1 MKYYVETSLENFKAW
16 SGGRDTLE
24 VLIEKGLC
32 DTVEACLEEAL
43 GEDVSDTDINDTLWF
58 ERDMIAEWCGFS
70 SWEALENG
78 EEEEEEEEE
87 ADETDLEEVKDRL
100 NECIENEDDFDTF
113 CNGRDCSSCPFDA
126 HCNLM
131 TKCEEAY
138 NYMLEGYNFDEA
150 IALLNGKEV

>member
-1 MKYYVETSLENFKAW
+1 MKYYVETSLENFEAW
-16 SGGRDTLE
+16 SGGRDTLD

-78 EEEEEEEEE
+78 EEEETDNNFSRWCNENYPACQGCPYEKLRGLADCE
-87 ADETDLEEVKDRL
+87 AAYYHDNPDDDDGIRL
-100 NECIENEDDFDTF
+100 
-113 CNGRDCSSCPFDA
+113 
-126 HCNLM
+126 
-131 TKCEEAY
+131 Y
-138 NYMLEGYNFDEA
+138 Q
-150 IALLNGKEV
+150 

>member
-1 MKYYVETSLENFKAW
+1 MKYYVETSLENFEAW

-24 VLIEKGLC
+24 VLIDKGLC

-78 EEEEEEEEE
+78 EEEEEEETAEE
-87 ADETDLEEVKDRL
+87 EEVDNNFSRWCA
-100 NECIENEDDFDTF
+100 NQS
-113 CNGRDCSSCPFDA
+113 RDCSGCPYQKLI
-126 HCNLM
+126 NLGD
-131 TKCEEAY
+131 CETAY
-138 NYMLEGYNFDEA
+138 YHDNPDDDDGIRLYQ
-150 IALLNGKEV
+150 

>member
-1 MKYYVETSLENFKAW
+1 MKYYVETSLENFEAW

-43 GEDVSDTDINDTLWF
+43 GEDISDTDINDTLWF

-78 EEEEEEEEE
+78 EEEEEETEEE
-87 ADETDLEEVKDRL
+87 EE
-100 NECIENEDDFDTF
+100 EENNFSRWCE
-113 CNGRDCSSCPFDA
+113 NQSRDCSGCPYQKLHGMGDCETA
-126 HCNLM
+126 YYHDNLDNDDGIRL
-131 TKCEEAY
+131 Y
-138 NYMLEGYNFDEA
+138 Q
-150 IALLNGKEV
+150 